1 MIHTE
6 GIGGNNDLR
15 SIDVEVH
22 LGMFSSD
29 SLGLSHGYVT
39 DQLADV
45 LHVVNVL
52 GEEVALNLQPVG
64 VGGEAGRW
72 EKFNNLVFLK
82 LSLA

>member
-6 GIGGNNDLR
+6 GIGGHNDLR

-22 LGMFSSD
+22 LGMFSSH
-29 SLGLSHGYVT
+29 SLSLSHRHVA

-52 GEEVALNLQPVG
+52 GKEVALNLQPVG
-64 VGGEAGRW
+64 VGGEAGRC
-72 EKFNNLVFLK
+72 EKFNNLFLK
-82 LSLA
+82 PKLA